1 MECIFC
7 RILSGEIPGAML
19 YGNEAAA
26 AFLDVNP
33 VAPGHALVVPRKHS
47 ETLLDISSKD
57 RTMLMEAVQHVAHAV
72 TMGVNAEG
80 FNVLMNNRPAAGQVV
95 PHAHIHIVPR
105 FAGDGLRL
113 WPGKPYR
120 EGQMKRIHEQI
131 LKHI

>member
-1 MECIFC
+1 
-7 RILSGEIPGAML
+7 ML